1 MLTCKVPWVSIT
13 LAGNG
18 DIKPC
23 CVYKGGGPSIHNG
36 DTIDSAWKDLD
47 HLREKFIKGEKPD
60 SCVQCWQRE
69 ESLGHSRRTWYD
81 DKIQNWPGT
90 YELNPEM
97 RLRHM
102 DLNFGNTCN
111 LKCRMCG
118 TWGSTAWYKDEAK
131 LAKIDKNKFDR
142 ALQIDPPTIIPA
154 SYWKD
159 KKDMFASLER
169 IDFKGGE
176 PLMQDGMYDFL
187 EYLVE
192 WGYAENIM
200 IAYTSNGTKTPERL
214 KELWPKFK
222 KVKLTISIEGT
233 GKLYEY
239 IRGGEIQTQEQLV
252 ENIHWFDQFD
262 NLSGS
267 FNSAIQIYNIFDL
280 NNILEFMR
288 DTVNASK
295 KWHRDPDSFKF
306 DCMVTNPSY
315 LDITIM
321 PDGLK
326 KKAVKIIEEKNY
338 KSLNIIKNSLL
349 NSSYDRNKWK
359 LFIEYTKALD
369 KMRNTNV
376 LDVVPELEIW
386 F

>member
-18 DIKPC
+18 NIKPC
-23 CVYKGGGPSIHNG
+23 CVYKGGSLSIHKG
-36 DTIDSAWKDLD
+36 DTIDSAWNDLND
-47 HLREKFIKGEKPD
+47 LRAKFIAGEKPAE
-60 SCVQCWQRE
+60 CVQCWKRE
-69 ESLGHSRRTWYD
+69 ETLGQSRRTWYD
-81 DKIQNWPGT
+81 DKIQNWPET
-90 YELNPEM
+90 YELNPDM

-118 TWGSTAWYKDEAK
+118 TWGSTAWYKEESK
-131 LAKIDKNKFDR
+131 LSKIEKNRFRR
-142 ALQIDPPTIIPA
+142 ARDYAPPTIIPA
-154 SYWKD
+154 SYWAD
-159 KKDMFASLER
+159 KKEMFKYLER

-176 PLMQDGMYDFL
+176 PMMQDGMYDFL

-192 WGYAENIM
+192 WGYSKNIM
-200 IAYTSNGTKTPERL
+200 IAYTTNGTKTPERL
-214 KELWPKFK
+214 KTLWPKFK

-239 IRGGEIQTQEQLV
+239 IRGGEIQTQEQLL

-262 NLSGS
+262 NISGS

-288 DTVNASK
+288 DTVNASD
-295 KWHRDPDSFKF
+295 KWHNDPDTFKF
-306 DCMVTNPSY
+306 DCMVTEPKY

-321 PDGLK
+321 PNVLK
-326 KKAVKIIEEKNY
+326 QKAIDIIDEKNY
-338 KSLNIIKNSLL
+338 KSLNVIKNSLL
-349 NSSYDRNKWK
+349 NSNYNDSEWK
-359 LFIEYTKALD
+359 NFIDYTKILD
-369 KMRNTNV
+369 NMRNTSIK
-376 LDVVPELEIW
+376 DVVPQLESY